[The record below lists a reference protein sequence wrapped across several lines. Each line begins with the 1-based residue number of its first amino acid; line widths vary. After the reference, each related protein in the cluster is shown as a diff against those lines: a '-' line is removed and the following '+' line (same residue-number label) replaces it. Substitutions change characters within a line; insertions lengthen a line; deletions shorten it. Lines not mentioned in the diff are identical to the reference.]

1 MTVPKPRLLF
11 IGPRTFGYER
21 EICREIEL
29 AGYQVDWFDE
39 RPSTSPLI
47 KALIRVHPVLAGPL
61 SNAYFD
67 RIISHSRT
75 VDYKVVF
82 VIKGEALSAE
92 KLCDLRGALPG
103 ARFIYY
109 TWDSLKNVKGATDK
123 LPYFDKVYSFDRM
136 DCSSSGTI
144 RHLPLFYASP
154 YEKLPLAVGG
164 LDTSTDIDLLV
175 VASLHSDR
183 YSVAQKIFREALRV
197 LPNAKICEYFYFQSR
212 WVFALRKLLDSQFM
226 VIPWGA
232 VKWKILTTGQTLSLA
247 ARSRIF
253 VDIHHP
259 GQTGLTMRMMESVG
273 AKKKIITTNPDV
285 KNYEFYDPDNI
296 LIVDRVA
303 PMIPVDFLR
312 RPYRPL
318 CDEIYRRYS
327 LRSWLKEILSSVDV
341 PSSQELRTLTT
352 DSKVWNADEKMF

>member
-1 MTVPKPRLLF
+1 MTVPKLRILF

-39 RPSTSPLI
+39 RPSSSPLI
-47 KALIRVHPVLAGPL
+47 KALIRVHPVLAAPL

-75 VDYKVVF
+75 MDYKVVF
-82 VIKGEALSAE
+82 VIKGEALSSE
-92 KLCDLRGALPG
+92 KLRDLRGALPG

-109 TWDSLKNVKGATDK
+109 TWDSLKNVKNASNK
-123 LPYFDKVYSFDRM
+123 LHYFDKVYSFDRL
-136 DCSSSGTI
+136 DSSSDNRI
-144 RHLPLFYASP
+144 RHLPLFYSNA
-154 YEKLPLAVGG
+154 YERLPQTVGG
-164 LDTSTDIDLLV
+164 GVVASDIDLLL

-183 YSVAQKIFREALRV
+183 YSVAQKIFRAAR
-197 LPNAKICEYFYFQSR
+197 NAVPGFQICEYFYFQSR
-212 WVFALRKLLDSQFM
+212 WVFALRKLLDPEFM
-226 VIPWGA
+226 LIPWAA
-232 VKWKILTTGQTLSLA
+232 VKWRALTPVQTLSLA
-247 ARSRIF
+247 ARSQIL

-296 LIVDRVA
+296 LIVDRGA

-341 PSSQELRTLTT
+341 PSSQELHTLTT
-352 DSKVWNADEKMF
+352 DSKSVEC